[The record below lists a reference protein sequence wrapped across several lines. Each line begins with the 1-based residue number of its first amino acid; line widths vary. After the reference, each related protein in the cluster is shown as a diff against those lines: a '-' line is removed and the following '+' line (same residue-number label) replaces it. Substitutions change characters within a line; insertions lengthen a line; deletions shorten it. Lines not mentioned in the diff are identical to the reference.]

1 MVENTFRDRCG
12 SPFGGVLVVLD
23 FRAELDESF
32 SLESGIVGARQPDP
46 NFFSVQGHEENPPD

>member
-1 MVENTFRDRCG
+1 MVENTFRERCG

-32 SLESGIVGARQPDP
+32 SFESGIVGVHANLIRFE
-46 NFFSVQGHEENPPD
+46 FFQCSWA